1 MAGPTAADDADGV
14 ARSRRVEDD
23 AVGFVEGEARVV
35 GDEAAEGL
43 LDGTIRGLEASKD
56 LVVSAAPVP
65 GLGVAIDLTVE
76 LLKKI
81 QVRFADEAPE
91 VTR

>member
-1 MAGPTAADDADGV
+1 MSLEEKITQLWGRWGEV
-14 ARSRRVEDD
+14 AES
-23 AVGFVEGEARVV
+23 
-35 GDEAAEGL
+35 L
-43 LDGTIRGLEASKD
+43 LDGTIRGLEVSKD
-56 LVVSAAPVP
+56 LVVSAAPVL

-81 QVRFADEAPE
+81 QMRFTDELPE

>member
-1 MAGPTAADDADGV
+1 MSLGEKITQLWG
-14 ARSRRVEDD
+14 RR
-23 AVGFVEGEARVV
+23 G
-35 GDEAAEGL
+35 EAAESL

-56 LVVSAAPVP
+56 LVVSTAPVP